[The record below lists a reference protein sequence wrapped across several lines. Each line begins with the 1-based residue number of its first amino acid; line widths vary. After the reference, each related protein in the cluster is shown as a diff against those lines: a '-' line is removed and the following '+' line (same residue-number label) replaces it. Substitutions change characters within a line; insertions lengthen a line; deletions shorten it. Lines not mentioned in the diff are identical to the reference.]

1 MDAKPKLF
9 LFRGLPGSGKSTA
22 AATQENWDH
31 RVLETDMFMVNGDGI
46 YEFDPKKLSWAHDQ
60 CFKKTV
66 EFLDM
71 GFDVTVANTFTQM
84 WEMEPYLAIP
94 NVKIFIVEMKTQ
106 YKSIHDV
113 PDESFR
119 RMQARWEELPE
130 DFPWPVVQ
138 ITEPLEIPSK

>member
-1 MDAKPKLF
+1 MNKSERQLF

-31 RVLETDMFMVNGDGI
+31 RVLETDMFLKNNGV
-46 YEFDPKKLSWAHDQ
+46 YEFDPKKLPWAHDQ

-71 GFDVTVANTFTQM
+71 GFDVSVANTFTQL
-84 WEMEPYLAIP
+84 WEMELYLAIP
-94 NVKIFIVEMKTQ
+94 DVQIFVIEMKTQ

-119 RMQARWEELPE
+119 RMQDRWEELPE
-130 DFPWPVVQ
+130 EQ
-138 ITEPLEIPSK
+138 K